1 MVATSDELIQLTVDI
16 RHPDCWTLQTTAAAG
31 GGLLGHGMVGDAT
44 GAGNQFGVYTAYGE
58 SMATVDRL
66 LAEIEATRLTDRVST
81 VSPDLAFSDQPIGRA
96 ARDVLVEFD
105 PGPSIRAAF
114 ADRGFLHCGPSVHE
128 GGEERRRFLAWA
140 DRRQLN
146 DSLEQIEASYDAD
159 LEIIRVASAE
169 SGDGSGRDD
178 TLTPRQREAFSLAR
192 DRGYYD
198 YPRATTTRTLAAEM
212 GISKTTFLEHLRKA
226 EAKLLRTVDGS

>member
-1 MVATSDELIQLTVDI
+1 MVATSDELLQLTVNI

-31 GGLLGHGMVGDAT
+31 GGLLGHGMVGDET
-44 GAGNQFGVYTAYGE
+44 RAGNQFGVYTAYGE
-58 SMATVDRL
+58 SMETVDRL
-66 LAEIEATRLTDRVST
+66 VAEIESTGLTDRVST
-81 VSPDLAFSDQPIGRA
+81 VSPNLAIGDQPISRA
-96 ARDVLVEFD
+96 ARDILVEFD

-140 DRRQLN
+140 DRQQLN
-146 DSLEQIEASYDAD
+146 AALEQIEATYDAD
-159 LEIIRVASAE
+159 LDITRVTSAE
-169 SGDGSGRDD
+169 SDDGSGRDA
-178 TLTPRQREAFSLAR
+178 TLTRRQREAFSLAR

-198 YPRATTTRTLAAEM
+198 YPRDTTTRTLAAEM

-226 EAKLLRTVDGS
+226 EAKLLRSADEG